1 MRVYF
6 SDIIKMW
13 KIENK
18 PCREI
23 YEVFIMLKRGESN
36 AEKT

>member
-18 PCREI
+18 PYREI
-23 YEVFIMLKRGESN
+23 YEVFYCNLF
-36 AEKT
+36 

>member
-18 PCREI
+18 PYREI
-23 YEVFIMLKRGESN
+23 YEVFYCNLL
-36 AEKT
+36 

>member
-13 KIENK
+13 KIENR

-23 YEVFIMLKRGESN
+23 YEAFYYDLS
-36 AEKT
+36 

>member
-18 PCREI
+18 PCRSF
-23 YEVFIMLKRGESN
+23 YRVFIMPKRGESN